1 MSEEHTKRSF
11 RIPDYFPHFACK
23 IGTCRN
29 ACCQGWPISITL
41 QNYFDLLGL
50 DCSPDLRRRLDGGM
64 HLADNP
70 SPEHY
75 AQFSPRY
82 DGNCPLRM
90 EDGRCALHA
99 DVGEAYQPD
108 ICRLYPRGIRLED
121 GVLESSCAASCE
133 GVIELLLHRAG
144 KEPITFLEKELPLSL
159 PPHLEERN
167 IQFATMGKAWEIRL
181 YFIHILQNRAMPLPE
196 RMLFLGRQ
204 MERMDK
210 VMHSGDPAAL
220 DALLAEESTPPT
232 QTADEIQAEDLRT
245 GLWIAGKLTA
255 LLDARHNSIQAYGE
269 EALAYFG
276 AEEGAMERYEAARTH
291 LETAFPDWEIFFEN
305 LLVNHM
311 YFAQFPFQDRPESLP
326 QEYAALCAVYML
338 LRFMTIGCMADSM
351 GKDATA
357 QEEDLVDVCAA
368 LFRLIEHTSF
378 DRYAA
383 LMLKSVGCATA
394 ADLVNVMRL

>member
-1 MSEEHTKRSF
+1 MSEEHTTHLL
-11 RIPDYFPHFACK
+11 RIPDYFPFFACK
-23 IGTCRN
+23 IGTCRH

-90 EDGRCALHA
+90 DDGRCALHA

-108 ICRLYPRGIRLED
+108 ICRLYPRGIRLEK
-121 GVLESSCAASCE
+121 GKLECSCAASCE
-133 GVIELLLHRAG
+133 AVVELLLHR
-144 KEPITFLEKELPLSL
+144 KEPITFVEKEFSLSL

-167 IQFATMGKAWEIRL
+167 IQFATMGKDWEIRQ
-181 YFIHILQNRAMPLPE
+181 YFMRLLQDRRLPLSE
-196 RMLFLGRQ
+196 RMLSLGKQ
-204 MERMDK
+204 IERMDS
-210 VMHSGDPAAL
+210 VMHSGDKAAL
-220 DALLAEESTPPT
+220 DALLQEERTVAETTPDVQ
-232 QTADEIQAEDLRT
+232 QTTEDLQS
-245 GLWIAGKLTA
+245 GLWIAEKLTA
-255 LLDARHNSIQAYGE
+255 LLDARHNSIQEYGE
-269 EALAYFG
+269 KSLAYFTG
-276 AEEGAMERYEAARTH
+276 DDVMAKYQSAKEH
-291 LETAFPDWEIFFEN
+291 LETTFPDWETFFEH

-311 YFAQFPFQDRPESLP
+311 FFAQFPFQDRPESLP
-326 QEYAALCAVYML
+326 QEYTALCAVYIL
-338 LRFMTIGCMADSM
+338 LRFLTIGCMAESEN
-351 GKDATA
+351 
-357 QEEDLVDVCAA
+357 EENLVDTCAA

-394 ADLVNVMRL
+394 NDLENIMRL